1 MQKLTYTKATE
12 RLNEIMRQLEN
23 EQLDVDQLAGTLKE
37 AKKLINF
44 CKNQLYAV
52 DEEIKDIIDEK
63 EDWAT
68 KNT

>member
-1 MQKLTYTKATE
+1 MQKLTYAKATE

-37 AKKLINF
+37 AKKLIKF

-52 DEEIKDIIDEK
+52 DEEIKDIIDKK
-63 EDWAT
+63 ED
-68 KNT
+68 

>member
-1 MQKLTYTKATE
+1 MQKLTYAKATE

-23 EQLDVDQLAGTLKE
+23 EQLDVDQLAGTLEE
-37 AKKLINF
+37 AKKLIKF

-63 EDWAT
+63 ED
-68 KNT
+68 